1 MAPGTKWVYRETD
14 AEGTEQRVEVTV
26 TDRTKRVANGVE
38 ARIVRDVVT
47 EGGERV
53 EVTDD
58 WYAQD
63 RGGNVWYLG
72 EDTTEYTNGRPV
84 TKAGSFE
91 AGVSGAQAGIAM
103 PYAPRVGMRY
113 RQEYFA
119 GEAEDAAQVLSLA
132 EQAEVP
138 LGHFDG
144 VLMTKDWN
152 PLEPRMLEHKLYA
165 RGVDP
170 VLVVQVSGGSGREE
184 LVKFERGA

>member
-47 EGGERV
+47 EGGKRV

-72 EDTTEYTNGRPV
+72 EDTTEYANGTPV

-91 AGVSGAQAGIAM
+91 AGVRGAQAGIAM
-103 PYAPRVGMRY
+103 SAAPRVGMRY

-119 GEAEDAAQVLSLA
+119 GEAEDAAEVLSLA

-138 LGHFDG
+138 LGHFDD

-165 RGVDP
+165 RGVGP

-184 LVKFERGA
+184 LVRFERGA